1 MSTPAQIVET
11 VIFSG
16 EKGPARH
23 RQHDSWPAHSP
34 GIGSDD
40 SSVDLVGSLHTHD
53 KLGLSHKV
61 REFGTPGLQDRVN
74 LLATFIQTENHGR
87 TLLGPFQWRQ
97 GGADDV
103 QCDEVP
109 VAADDL
115 EKTRFLQIFAYDGT
129 EDSPEA
135 WRENML
141 AHTRDASAGF
151 ELQLTACTV
160 DTGGVELLAHVV
172 HTRGAR
178 ALTLARCNFESAAL
192 EHLAGALRS
201 HEFSSLLTLG
211 LDGNPALGDP
221 AAADLAQ
228 ALESNTNL
236 EELSLWG
243 TGIGDPGA
251 QALAKALATNTS
263 LKHLW
268 LGECEGITDVGAR
281 ALLAA
286 LDANTVLDQLAL
298 VMTGASDS
306 LQDDVDARLA
316 ARRELR
322 AAAAEQPSF

>member
-53 KLGLSHKV
+53 KLGLNHKV

-74 LLATFIQTENHGR
+74 LLATFIKAENHGR

-97 GGADDV
+97 GGADGV
-103 QCDEVP
+103 QGNEVP

-115 EKTRFLQIFAYDGT
+115 EKTKQIFAYDGT

-135 WRENML
+135 WREIML
-141 AHTRDASAGF
+141 ARTRDASAGF

-160 DTGGVELLAHVV
+160 DTGGVELLAHIV

-178 ALTLARCNFESAAL
+178 ALTLARCSFESAAL
-192 EHLAGALRS
+192 EHLASALGS
-201 HEFSSLLTLG
+201 HAFSSLLTLG
-211 LDGNPALGDP
+211 LDGNTALGDP

-228 ALESNTNL
+228 ALESNTTL

-268 LGECEGITDVGAR
+268 LGECEGITDAGAQ

-298 VMTGASDS
+298 IMTGASDS
-306 LQDDVDARLA
+306 LQDDVEARLA

-322 AAAAEQPSF
+322 AAAA